1 MALSDQPSEHREQR
15 PDPQQLLDT
24 IFAFIT
30 ADTWDESRRIVEAH
44 PELLSDEADALLGR
58 MLEAEEVRRPSVRRI
73 FFEHHRAFL
82 RRCREVGVERAEAD
96 GLIPKQPLDMA
107 DRRGVVVSG
116 DSYHSVAIIGN
127 ASGDSIITGDGNVTA
142 SRPPLLGD
150 PDVRATVY
158 ECPVCGWTYYLP
170 QAGFPVPPC
179 PYDDSPLRPK
189 RRER

>member
-1 MALSDQPSEHREQR
+1 MGFLSKLFGRRPRRPNPQP
-15 PDPQQLLDT
+15 LLET
-24 IFAFIT
+24 ILAFIN
-30 ADTWDESRRIVEAH
+30 AKTWDESRRIVEAH
-44 PELLSDEADALLGR
+44 PELLSAEADALLGR

-96 GLIPKQPLDMA
+96 GLLPKQPLDMA
-107 DRRGVVVSG
+107 DRQGVVVSV
-116 DSYHSVAIIGN
+116 DSSVAITVN

-150 PDVRATVY
+150 PDVRATAY

-170 QAGFPVPPC
+170 QAGFPVPRC
-179 PYDDSPLRPK
+179 PRDGSPLRPK